1 MAQKKNATRQWIL
14 GILCGV
20 IMLASGLFLFY
31 QELVRYD
38 MTATATIHNEYHSQE
53 FKPYFSYADFTDAEG
68 NQYSIPWKS
77 EKDKYPYKD
86 GDTIE
91 IFYHSEAPNICT
103 QKGLWRAGGLLLRLA
118 VPVIALVDL
127 CRSIRGLQKAKEE
140 DPETQQNR

>member
-1 MAQKKNATRQWIL
+1 MARKRNAAWKWIL
-14 GILCGV
+14 GILGCV
-20 IMLASGLFLFY
+20 IVLASGLFLFC

-38 MTATATIHNEYHSQE
+38 RTATATIRNEYHSEE
-53 FKPYFSYADFTDAEG
+53 FKPYYSYADFTDAEG

-86 GDTIE
+86 GDTIG
-91 IFYHSEAPNICT
+91 ILYHSEDPDICT
-103 QKGLWRAGGLLLRLA
+103 QKGLWRAGALLLRLA

-127 CRSIRGLQKAKEE
+127 CRSIRGLQRAKEE